1 MNAHFSL
8 FTLAS
13 YLIGGRPQS
22 GWPSE
27 PNAVGNGRIIPICGG
42 HHRAR
47 AIVLVA
53 PVCRPITS
61 EIPDDDEPIQTC
73 ISSRLYVHTHTLM
86 MFVLISS
93 YFFFFILWSGGSFAF
108 DWIFWKWLFLW
119 STLWFSFF
127 FIHFFPLFWSVRM
140 ITRSVA
146 AKGRPCR
153 RGILCYT

>member
-1 MNAHFSL
+1 MNAHFSV

-47 AIVLVA
+47 KIVLVA

-93 YFFFFILWSGGSFAF
+93 YFFFHPLIGRFICIRL
-108 DWIFWKWLFLW
+108 DFLKMIIPLVD
-119 STLWFSFF
+119 SVICF
-127 FIHFFPLFWSVRM
+127 HFFPLFWSVRM

-153 RGILCYT
+153 RGILYYT

>member
-1 MNAHFSL
+1 VNAHFSL

-93 YFFFFILWSGGSFAF
+93 YFFFSFSDRAVHLHSIGFFENDYSSGRLC
-108 DWIFWKWLFLW
+108 DL
-119 STLWFSFF
+119 FSFF
-127 FIHFFPLFWSVRM
+127 PPFLISPNDYEKCSCQRATL
-140 ITRSVA
+140 
-146 AKGRPCR
+146 P
-153 RGILCYT
+153 